1 MGKTLGKTFLGL
13 ELGWEGI
20 MVSDEKTRRVAR
32 MTGLETENARA
43 CPFLTTCERRVKP
56 EKKKQSSASRRVI
69 LRAILRA
76 SRRERSVAR
85 TSPSSSMACN
95 THATVPSPPHTRTR
109 RSGTTPT
116 WRRSDAFGPSAVRST
131 ISTASMS
138 SRFASNS
145 MSAAPLRPP
154 LLPFTKHSS
163 GFPRDDGVAGVS
175 VLPAAHVSSHST
187 RSSSEDPGRAGAYAR
202 ATCRGRGRD
211 EGNDADVHPPPPA
224 AVFAG
229 RRRAA
234 RHRLGRVVSRGDGA
248 AAAAA
253 NDHLASAGIARTT
266 RACRNDDDAEKCVE
280 RGRKTRF
287 YRS

>member
-1 MGKTLGKTFLGL
+1 
-13 ELGWEGI
+13 
-20 MVSDEKTRRVAR
+20 
-32 MTGLETENARA
+32 
-43 CPFLTTCERRVKP
+43 
-56 EKKKQSSASRRVI
+56 
-69 LRAILRA
+69 
-76 SRRERSVAR
+76 
-85 TSPSSSMACN
+85 MACN

-211 EGNDADVHPPPPA
+211 EGRRGRPPSASGRGFRRSPESRSAPA
-224 AVFAG
+224 RARRLS
-229 RRRAA
+229 RRRRRGGGGERPPRERGHRAHHA
-234 RHRLGRVVSRGDGA
+234 RVSR
-248 AAAAA
+248 
-253 NDHLASAGIARTT
+253 R
-266 RACRNDDDAEKCVE
+266 
-280 RGRKTRF
+280 
-287 YRS
+287 